1 MTTRTMPLRSR
12 PFCGGDAWMER
23 FSKDMWVFCHDM
35 SDGCILNDTDIEDLA
50 VFSDEVDDFMTA
62 WNRRVDAT
70 Q

>member
-1 MTTRTMPLRSR
+1 
-12 PFCGGDAWMER
+12 MER